1 MWSTEVLENFAIIR
15 LKNRFPK
22 SLNLASFSFN
32 LENKFF
38 FSILKDGQ
46 LYMYRNLGK
55 NLSEIESFNLK
66 RTKEFQD
73 YEMNIIQNSVLQIS
87 VKSDVFAFFNHLN
100 SLKGCR
106 VNPNVLSNSQDAYI
120 QTDFSYEAKDQVSKL
135 LLDLMSSNIKMVEII
150 AFGKHSGGIP
160 YLLKLFTDFGGGLS
174 DLFLIKTEWHLD
186 TVSREKENS
195 GVFLNEGKFVPK
207 YFTNTNKDILIFK
220 LEIPDYKETPSLK
233 VFSQGTNIVEMEAN
247 TTFFSDFYKEVI
259 ETYYGTIFYEAEI
272 HDNVLTSYYIVDENL
287 STTFLLGLQRHWSI
301 PKRKDHHNVLV
312 AAMNLTD
319 FKFLKIK
326 ISQRI
331 RGYFIQPI
339 LKLTFGPLE
348 KIMLR
353 SGFGPES
360 GD

>member
-120 QTDFSYEAKDQVSKL
+120 QTDFSDEAKDQVSKL

-174 DLFLIKTEWHLD
+174 DLFLIKSEWHLD

-195 GVFLNEGKFVPK
+195 GVFLNEGKCVPK
-207 YFTNTNKDILIFK
+207 YFTNTNKDTLIFK

-312 AAMNLTD
+312 AAMNLTNFKVPQDQDQSINKRIFYPTDPKID
-319 FKFLKIK
+319 FWI
-326 ISQRI
+326 
-331 RGYFIQPI
+331 P
-339 LKLTFGPLE
+339 
-348 KIMLR
+348 
-353 SGFGPES
+353 
-360 GD
+360 

>member
-120 QTDFSYEAKDQVSKL
+120 QTDFSDEAKDQVSKL

-160 YLLKLFTDFGGGLS
+160 YLLELFTDFGGELS

-220 LEIPDYKETPSLK
+220 LETPDYKETLSLK